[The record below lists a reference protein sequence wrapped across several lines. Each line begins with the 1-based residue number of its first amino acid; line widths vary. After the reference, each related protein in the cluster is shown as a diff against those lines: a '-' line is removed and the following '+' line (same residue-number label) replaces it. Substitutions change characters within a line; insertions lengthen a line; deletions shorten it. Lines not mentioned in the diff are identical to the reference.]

1 MKKSVVVCYLAMVS
15 MFAMGVGF
23 HFGIYT
29 TFLRSYG
36 LNEFEVNMVN
46 VSYFVT
52 LFLFEIPT
60 GIFADVYGRKKSFLI
75 SCALLSLSMLMYSM
89 SENFWQ
95 FSVSEMIGAIGSTF
109 HSGAF
114 RAWFV
119 DSVKHHGYEGKF
131 SNIFSWESTTRS
143 ISCMISAVIGGY
155 LSDIAYQIP
164 WLLGGIFYI
173 ITFIISSIIM
183 KEEYFKH
190 KYHSISETFTKM
202 KETTIDSV
210 TFARDNKIFRFV
222 ILIGSIQAFCIMTS
236 NMQWQKIFIDKL
248 NLNSYMGILM
258 AVIQIFVIIGNQ
270 ISRKNI
276 FGFSDNEKKG
286 MAISQFVIGI
296 GMIITVLS
304 QNFPTILTFFLLHEL
319 GRGMFNPIKEA
330 YLQENIPSK
339 DRATIGSFESMYIHI
354 GGTLGL
360 MFFGLIAKHFSI
372 PTAWIIS
379 GLVLIFTSLY
389 ILKKNNN

>member
-36 LNEFEVNMVN
+36 LNEFEVNLVN

-95 FSVSEMIGAIGSTF
+95 FSISEIVGAIGSTF

-114 RAWFV
+114 KAWFV
-119 DSVKHHGYEGKF
+119 DSIKHHGYEGKF
-131 SNIFSWESTTRS
+131 SKIFSWESTTRS
-143 ISCMISAVIGGY
+143 ISCMVSAVIGGY

-173 ITFIISSIIM
+173 ITLIISSIIM
-183 KEEYFKH
+183 KEEYFEH
-190 KYHSISETFTKM
+190 KYHSMSETFIKM
-202 KETTIDSV
+202 KETTIDSI
-210 TFARDNKIFRFV
+210 TFVRDNKIFRFV

-286 MAISQFVIGI
+286 MAISQIIIGI
-296 GMIITVLS
+296 GMIVTVLS
-304 QNFPTILTFFLLHEL
+304 QNFPVIITFFLLHEL
-319 GRGMFNPIKEA
+319 GRGMFGPIKDD
-330 YLQENIPSK
+330 YLQENIPSRK
-339 DRATIGSFESMYIHI
+339 RATIGSFESMYIHI
-354 GGTLGL
+354 GGALGL
-360 MFFGLIAKHFSI
+360 VTSGWVAKNISI
-372 PTAWIIS
+372 PSAWIIS
-379 GLVLIFTSLY
+379 GSILIIMSIFVFVKN
-389 ILKKNNN
+389 KK